1 MSNNNN
7 NINTSTM
14 EKRRA
19 FTKRE
24 NLRRK
29 VYRDMTSFQM
39 YPLQAM
45 AMDDYDE
52 QLKEYF
58 NTNNTNS
65 LVVKANDDDNDD
77 GEEDSDGSSDSE
89 QQQPPRRMVQHT
101 KIDNVNSSSANEN
114 NELDI
119 LRQQFMQEFLKERSI
134 MPLIDVKKQ
143 GRGGDNAEN
152 VNRLDSSSIIIS
164 PTNEKEN
171 ASTRDDKENNTGE
184 TNLLLEESHTLD
196 QKEQLLQTTSDE
208 HNVQSIHQQR
218 QQQQQQQLQFLPILW
233 CMEPRLFACETTLK
247 GKRRYISTHLGRFMD
262 HYWRECDVYNRHY
275 YELIK
280 ENSPCRLYFGELICI
295 ESSSLHTHVHIFF
308 TWSLHLLVH
317 LILTSLNI
325 ILFIDLEFNKHSNPN
340 LTPTITED
348 LLTEL
353 FNELCYEFQRVYTI
367 SISRNCMVDLD
378 SSTPKKFSRHWILHL
393 PNGELFSDAR
403 EVGIFVKVFVSR
415 LEKEEK
421 DGILQSRGHELL
433 ANNLFVN
440 AEDSK
445 NDDDNDNDSKTPK
458 LTRFID
464 LGVYTRNR
472 IFRILGST
480 KHGKTPDAALRIA
493 EANEFPFPSGFD
505 NAKFYLP
512 MMNQGVVKDEPNS
525 KNEGDCG
532 INEELQ
538 KIAHNE
544 GNDCVATAEND
555 VSYRSCTGSYAHCIT
570 DHLLTDSSHLPIFFR
585 MIQIFKDF
593 VNHLAGRIMQP
604 HWLQPLSCHLMQAKC
619 NIQSLPTPAVS

>member
-1 MSNNNN
+1 MSNNNNNN

-45 AMDDYDE
+45 AMDDYDIR
-52 QLKEYF
+52 LKEYF

-65 LVVKANDDDNDD
+65 LVVKANGNDD
-77 GEEDSDGSSDSE
+77 GEEEDSDGSSDSE

-134 MPLIDVKKQ
+134 MPLIDVKKE
-143 GRGGDNAEN
+143 GKGGDNAEN

-218 QQQQQQQLQFLPILW
+218 QQQQQQLQFLPILW

-280 ENSPCRLYFGELICI
+280 ENSPCRLYFGELI
-295 ESSSLHTHVHIFF
+295 
-308 TWSLHLLVH
+308 
-317 LILTSLNI
+317 
-325 ILFIDLEFNKHSNPN
+325 
-340 LTPTITED
+340 
-348 LLTEL
+348 
-353 FNELCYEFQRVYTI
+353 
-367 SISRNCMVDLD
+367 
-378 SSTPKKFSRHWILHL
+378 
-393 PNGELFSDAR
+393 
-403 EVGIFVKVFVSR
+403 
-415 LEKEEK
+415 
-421 DGILQSRGHELL
+421 
-433 ANNLFVN
+433 
-440 AEDSK
+440 
-445 NDDDNDNDSKTPK
+445 
-458 LTRFID
+458 
-464 LGVYTRNR
+464 
-472 IFRILGST
+472 
-480 KHGKTPDAALRIA
+480 
-493 EANEFPFPSGFD
+493 
-505 NAKFYLP
+505 
-512 MMNQGVVKDEPNS
+512 
-525 KNEGDCG
+525 
-532 INEELQ
+532 
-538 KIAHNE
+538 
-544 GNDCVATAEND
+544 
-555 VSYRSCTGSYAHCIT
+555 
-570 DHLLTDSSHLPIFFR
+570 
-585 MIQIFKDF
+585 
-593 VNHLAGRIMQP
+593 
-604 HWLQPLSCHLMQAKC
+604 
-619 NIQSLPTPAVS
+619 